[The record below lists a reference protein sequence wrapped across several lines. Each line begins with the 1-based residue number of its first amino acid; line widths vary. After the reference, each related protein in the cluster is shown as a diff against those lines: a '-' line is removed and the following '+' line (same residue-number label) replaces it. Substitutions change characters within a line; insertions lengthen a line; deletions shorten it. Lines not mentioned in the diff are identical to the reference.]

1 MTRSGRKY
9 PSDSPMKVEDF
20 MPKKIYTDRDTG
32 RKLNQSDRLMRLAT
46 GSRKSREFKEERWK
60 LLVKE
65 NQKVGEQIQALI
77 NQLKEMRDSVK
88 SVMPDLDTDS
98 MSAVESVAAL
108 TKSYKSMKEL
118 YDGEVESDVG
128 SDEEM

>member
-1 MTRSGRKY
+1 MAK
-9 PSDSPMKVEDF
+9 KV
-20 MPKKIYTDRDTG
+20 YTDRETG
-32 RKLNQSDRLMRLAT
+32 KKLNLSDRLMRYST

-60 LLVKE
+60 ILVKE
-65 NQKVGEQIQALI
+65 NEKLSKQQDGLI
-77 NQLKEMRDSVK
+77 AQLKEMRDSVK
-88 SVMPDLDTDS
+88 SVMPELDTDS

-108 TKSYKSMKEL
+108 TRSYKTMKEL